1 VSADTFTVTFVVRWE
16 SDSEGVSYDM
26 PSMVCTVEVPR
37 GSSGNMR
44 EAAYP
49 LVAQR
54 IVDSYPNGPS
64 GAEAPIEPS
73 WIFEDDPLC
82 MVEAIFKG
90 TPELLDAWAHSETI

>member
-1 VSADTFTVTFVVRWE
+1 MSTDTSTVTFVVRWE

-26 PSMVCTVEVPR
+26 PSMVCTVEVPNGPGR
-37 GSSGNMR
+37 DMQ

-73 WIFEDDPLC
+73 WIFEDDPMC

-90 TPELLDAWAHSETI
+90 TPELLGEWAHSETI